1 MAYFLFGFTTPSE
14 VYRKSART
22 PALRYTTLSIGSD
35 GVCAWHFS
43 TLNKDQT
50 VWEEESG
57 KESIALP
64 PELLKRIQLLV
75 ENNYGALKEFAEK
88 HPISKEGGSLRRS
101 LVRTLDAEFLLPD
114 YILEYHDYCY
124 LSRYIDYP
132 DQSIIPVYVLIRE
145 IMFYLSNF
153 LFRQEK
159 HPSYI
164 YHAPAPKKTNP
175 PSGGK

>member
-1 MAYFLFGFTTPSE
+1 MAYFLYGFTTPSE

-22 PALRYTTLSIGSD
+22 PALRYTTLTITSD

-50 VWEEESG
+50 AWEEETG
-57 KESIALP
+57 KESLLLP
-64 PELLKRIQLLV
+64 EDLLQKIQALV
-75 ENNYGALKEFAEK
+75 EKNYPALKEYATA
-88 HPISKEGGSLRRS
+88 HPISKEGGRLRRS
-101 LVRTLDAEFLLPD
+101 LVRCLDLDFLVPD

-124 LSRYIDYP
+124 LSRYIDFP
-132 DQSIIPVYVLIRE
+132 DQSVTPIYVLIRE
-145 IMFYLSNF
+145 IMLALSSY

-164 YHAPAPKKTNP
+164 YHAPAPKK
-175 PSGGK
+175 GK